1 MDIEGLLSELTV
13 EEKAALVSGTDFMY
27 TNRIPRL
34 NIPALR
40 MSDGPHGLRVQ
51 TEGGDNG
58 VTGSL
63 PATAF
68 PTAACTASGWNEDNL
83 YKIGQ
88 AMGKECYKYGVH
100 VVLGPSCNIKRN
112 PLAGRNFEYFSEDPY
127 LAGKLAAAE
136 VRGIQ
141 SEGVGVSIKH
151 FALNNSENYRFMG
164 DSVCDMRAIRE
175 IYLKVFEIIVKE
187 SHPATTMCAYNKIN
201 GEYCSQNK
209 WLLTDVLRKEWGF
222 DGLVM
227 TDWGAMHDRVKS
239 LQAGLDLEM
248 PGDTAVC
255 RKWILDGIK
264 DGSLSVS
271 DLDKA
276 VENVLNLVDKYAKQ
290 FKDDCDFEGND
301 RLACKIAEDC
311 AVLLKN
317 DGMLPLDE
325 GEELFVCGDLFEKMR
340 YQGAGSSMINPAK
353 LTTPKDA
360 FDDMGVKYVFARGYA
375 ENKTVSEQKF
385 IDEALALSK
394 PYKKALVFAGLTD
407 YVESEGCDRENMKL
421 PQNQLDLIDEL
432 VKAGK
437 EVVVVLFGGSPV
449 ELPFADRVGALLNMC
464 LPGQSGGR
472 ACANLLFGKANPSG
486 RLAETWV
493 NEYKDVPFGESFGK
507 GINEIYKESIFVG
520 YRYYSTANKKVR
532 YPFGHGLSYTQFEYS
547 DFNVA
552 REGDKIIAECTVKNV
567 GKYDG
572 AEVVQVY
579 AGLNSSAIFRPQRE
593 LKAFKKVYLKAGES
607 AKVSLEIPVSELA
620 FWNVNKNE
628 WQVEGGSYTIEFCKD
643 AFTPI
648 YAANIAVEGESAEGI
663 YGAEAMQAYGGAHLE
678 KVTDKLFEEMSGLEI
693 PALPPQ
699 KPITLESRFTD
710 LRQSFMG
717 RILFGAVL
725 GVANRQMK
733 SALKM
738 PEGTERDNKIKG
750 AMFLKRILES
760 NSLLSMSMSAGKS
773 MPYNFAQGFMNLSNG
788 HLIKG
793 IKCFCTK
800 IKVPAL
806 PKDKEEKR

>member
-1 MDIEGLLSELTV
+1 MDIKGTIKKLTV

-27 TNRIPRL
+27 TNPVPRL
-34 NIPALR
+34 NIPSLR

-51 TEGGDNG
+51 GEKGDNG

-68 PTAACTASGWNEDNL
+68 PTAACTASGWNEENL

-88 AMGKECYKYGVH
+88 AMARECHKYGVH
-100 VVLGPSCNIKRN
+100 VVLGPSANIKRN
-112 PLAGRNFEYFSEDPY
+112 PLAGRNFEYFSEDTY

-141 SEGVGVSIKH
+141 SEGVGVSAKH
-151 FALNNSENYRFMG
+151 FALNNSENFRFMG
-164 DSVCDMRAIRE
+164 DSVCDMRAVRE
-175 IYLKVFEIIVKE
+175 IYLKVFECIVKE
-187 SHPATTMCAYNKIN
+187 GKPATLMCAYNMIN
-201 GEYCSQNK
+201 GEYCSHNK

-239 LQAGLDLEM
+239 LQAELDLEM
-248 PGDTAVC
+248 PGDTNIC

-264 DGSLSVS
+264 DGTLSME

-276 VENVLNLVDKYAKQ
+276 VENVLNMVDKYAKQ
-290 FKDDCDFEGND
+290 FKDDSVFDEND
-301 RLACKIAEDC
+301 ELACEIAEDC

-317 DGMLPLDE
+317 DGILPLAE
-325 GEELFVCGDLFEKMR
+325 GEELFVCGDLFKRMR

-353 LTTPKDA
+353 LTTPKNA
-360 FDDMGVKYVFARGYA
+360 FDDMGVKYKFARGYA
-375 ENKTVSEQKF
+375 ENKTETEQKF

-394 PYKKALVFAGLTD
+394 PFKKVLVFAGLTD
-407 YVESEGCDRENMKL
+407 YVESEGCDREDMRL
-421 PQNQLDLIDEL
+421 PQNQLDLINAMVDS
-432 VKAGK
+432 GK
-437 EVVVVLFGGSPV
+437 EVVVMLFGGSPV
-449 ELPFADRVGALLNMC
+449 ELPFADRVGAILNMY

-472 ACANLLFGKANPSG
+472 TCANLLFGRANPSG

-493 NEYKDVPFGESFGK
+493 NEYKDVPFGENFGK
-507 GINEIYKESIFVG
+507 GINEIYRESVFVG
-520 YRYYSTANKKVR
+520 YRYYATANKKVR
-532 YPFGHGLSYTQFEYS
+532 YPFGFGLSYTQFEYS
-547 DFNVA
+547 GFNVT
-552 REGDKIIAECTVKNV
+552 RKGDKIIAQCTVKNV

-579 AGLNSSAIFRPQRE
+579 AGLNSSGIFRPKRE
-593 LKAFKKVYLKAGES
+593 LKAFKKLYIKAGES
-607 AKVSLEIPVSELA
+607 KNVSLEISISELA
-620 FWNVNKNE
+620 FFNIKKNK
-628 WQVEGGSYTIEFCKD
+628 WQVEGGKYTIEFCKD

-648 YAANIAVEGESAEGI
+648 YAANIAVEGDNAEGI
-663 YGAEAMQAYGGAHLE
+663 YSAEVMAVYGGAHLE
-678 KVTDKLFEEMSGLEI
+678 KITDNLFEDMSGVKI
-693 PALPPQ
+693 PALPPK
-699 KPITLESRFTD
+699 KPVTLESRFTD
-710 LRQSFMG
+710 LKQSFMG

-725 GVANRQMK
+725 GVASKQMK

-738 PEGTERDNKIKG
+738 PEGAERDNKIKG

-760 NSLLSMSMSAGKS
+760 NSLVSMSMSAGKS
-773 MPYNFAQGFMNLSNG
+773 MPYNFAQGFAEFANV
-788 HLIKG
+788 HIFKG

-800 IKVPAL
+800 IKVPKL
-806 PKDKEEKR
+806 PKEKN